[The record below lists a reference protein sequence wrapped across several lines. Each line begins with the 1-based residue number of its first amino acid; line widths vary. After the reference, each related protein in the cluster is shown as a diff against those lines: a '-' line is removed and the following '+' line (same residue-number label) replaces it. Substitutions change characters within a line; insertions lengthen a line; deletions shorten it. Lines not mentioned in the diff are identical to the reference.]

1 LILAGIILLFG
12 IRNINILFINF
23 KIYMMII
30 ELSNTNFDEV
40 VLKSNK
46 PVMVDFW
53 AEWCAPCKIVSPIIG
68 EIAEEYKDMAVIG
81 ELDVDSNNEISVRY
95 GIRSIPTILYFKD
108 GEIAHKQVGVA
119 SKSNLIN
126 KLEELL

>member
-1 LILAGIILLFG
+1 
-12 IRNINILFINF
+12 
-23 KIYMMII
+23 MMII